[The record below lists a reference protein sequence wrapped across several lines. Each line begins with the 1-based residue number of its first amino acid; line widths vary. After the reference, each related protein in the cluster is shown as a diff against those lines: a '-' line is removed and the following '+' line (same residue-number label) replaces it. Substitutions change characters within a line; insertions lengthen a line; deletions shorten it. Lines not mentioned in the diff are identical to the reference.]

1 MGPYFNLLMII
12 SVLARCALK
21 TFVLFSRAHHAR
33 TTNMS
38 HLLISTIW
46 VCVCVCVSFSP
57 PIQNED
63 AHHFMSGEFVLFISS
78 VVLASA
84 IKSPPNRWESNYR
97 LLFVM
102 LPLCVHPIFFF
113 TLKQQT
119 QTHNHINHR
128 RRKSYAEE
136 KKTST
141 IISML
146 FSVEQ
151 C

>member
-21 TFVLFSRAHHAR
+21 TFSRAR
-33 TTNMS
+33 TMHVLPTWAICS
-38 HLLISTIW
+38 YPQYE
-46 VCVCVCVSFSP
+46 CVSVCVSFSP

-136 KKTST
+136 RRKKTST

-146 FSVEQ
+146 FCVEQ